1 MSLNTRLT
9 RQQDQWWQ
17 KLPPERIRRH
27 VLQRLADANLPP
39 RFQRTRFANLDP
51 QRQPEA
57 FRIVQTYADQ
67 GHYQD
72 RPGLLLVGP
81 PGVGKTAL
89 AVAVL
94 RQTVERT
101 QGRYGVRFWN
111 VPRGLEALR
120 QSFRDQESVAD
131 GILPLT
137 RNRLV
142 VLDDWGPQKKTEWV
156 ADQLYV
162 LIDTLWSHERQVVLT
177 THLTRQ
183 GLLNS
188 LDEAVVSRLCGLC
201 YEVSLEGRDGRLT

>member
-1 MSLNTRLT
+1 MSLNNQARLT

-39 RFQRTRFANLDP
+39 KFQRTSFASLDP
-51 QRQPEA
+51 HRHPEA
-57 FRIVQTYADQ
+57 FRIAQTYADQ
-67 GHYQD
+67 GHYQN

-89 AVAVL
+89 AVAIL

-120 QSFRDQESVAD
+120 QSFRDQEAIAE

-137 RNRLV
+137 RNRLGGAGR
-142 VLDDWGPQKKTEWV
+142 LEPTEEDRMGRRSALR
-156 ADQLYV
+156 ADRY
-162 LIDTLWSHERQVVLT
+162 
-177 THLTRQ
+177 
-183 GLLNS
+183 
-188 LDEAVVSRLCGLC
+188 AVEPRTAGHPHHPSDG
-201 YEVSLEGRDGRLT
+201 GRDC